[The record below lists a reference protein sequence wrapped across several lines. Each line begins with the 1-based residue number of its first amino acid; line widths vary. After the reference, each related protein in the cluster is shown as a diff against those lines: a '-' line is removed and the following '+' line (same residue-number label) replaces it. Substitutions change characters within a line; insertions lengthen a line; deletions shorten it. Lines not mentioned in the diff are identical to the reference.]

1 MNILE
6 NILASKQLL
15 NCMHRH
21 KFILTFLECTT
32 IYKSQLDHNIY
43 EIILF

>member
-1 MNILE
+1 MNMLE
-6 NILASKQLL
+6 NILASKQLQ
-15 NCMHRH
+15 NCMHER
-21 KFILTFLECTT
+21 KFISTYLECTT